1 MDYHIKGTHN
11 FYLIGFLW
19 IPRKSVSKGNL
30 ESAYFIWSCC
40 HVFKFANHGIIFN
53 FGVLSLSSSWYR
65 SYLLKLSWIIMGH
78 IMPNHRWV
86 FTRDMHFNHDNIM
99 GFFFSSNFFLQHQCQ
114 GLEGF
119 LTPNWTRFRWVF
131 NRDWGGPV
139 WLHEFQL
146 KREKKTEYHGFRNAN
161 CKRPQLVQTIFDY
174 LLSTT
179 KGCLISS

>member
-1 MDYHIKGTHN
+1 MTQIGPDFGGFSSGICILTMTTSWASFLVQTS
-11 FYLIGFLW
+11 FYNINAKDW
-19 IPRKSVSKGNL
+19 K
-30 ESAYFIWSCC
+30 
-40 HVFKFANHGIIFN
+40 VFD
-53 FGVLSLSSSWYR
+53 
-65 SYLLKLSWIIMGH
+65 
-78 IMPNHRWV
+78 PNWTRFRWV

>member
-78 IMPNHRWV
+78 IMPNHRILSLEQNWNYCKQKIHKEIHA
-86 FTRDMHFNHDNIM
+86 FPFYKKRSYKKRPILFFNHRKPWPIE
-99 GFFFSSNFFLQHQCQ
+99 FSII
-114 GLEGF
+114 
-119 LTPNWTRFRWVF
+119 
-131 NRDWGGPV
+131 
-139 WLHEFQL
+139 
-146 KREKKTEYHGFRNAN
+146 RND
-161 CKRPQLVQTIFDY
+161 I
-174 LLSTT
+174 
-179 KGCLISS
+179 